1 MSSSYK
7 IKAALFP
14 HKKRINIQI
23 SRALNK
29 LYLSTT
35 PGRVWSSFVCVI
47 ASEKKYLAASP
58 LHTYTRRRRSLSS
71 TSCLATVELYGVVA
85 SCCLSSCS
93 GFWPLKS
100 VFRWSGRETRM
111 WSTQRV
117 TPILSSRPTIISSSK
132 KPGWPTPATTRAW
145 PKTSSLAAKAPLP
158 RSLSMVGDDFF
169 QQMSKLCTE
178 TSAGVRAR
186 LSFQIYKRRKLL
198 GWILLS
204 LHAAS
209 LAPHFHINLCMLLH
223 GRCVGASLPSALHT
237 VTFRVYSVVFYYYT
251 VFHIFDI
258 WWQIAYISSVFQQ
271 RKNYTFINHY
281 IKREWCIC
289 TLITTT

>member
-1 MSSSYK
+1 MSGHCRAVWGGGELLSVELQWILTAEICFQVEWQRNEDVIDPASDPNFVITPDHNLV
-7 IKAALFP
+7 IKKARLADTGNYTCVA
-14 HKKRINIQI
+14 KNIV
-23 SRALNK
+23 A
-29 LYLSTT
+29 
-35 PGRVWSSFVCVI
+35 
-47 ASEKKYLAASP
+47 
-58 LHTYTRRRRSLSS
+58 RRKS
-71 TSCLATVELYGVVA
+71 TSAAILVYGRWRLLSADVKTV
-85 SCCLSSCS
+85 
-93 GFWPLKS
+93 
-100 VFRWSGRETRM
+100 
-111 WSTQRV
+111 Q
-117 TPILSSRPTIISSSK
+117 
-132 KPGWPTPATTRAW
+132 
-145 PKTSSLAAKAPLP
+145 
-158 RSLSMVGDDFF
+158 
-169 QQMSKLCTE
+169 

-237 VTFRVYSVVFYYYT
+237 VTFRVYGVVLYYYT